1 MDVRSVRGGHGDFHM
16 RDKRKKFIDLAESR
30 VNRAIK
36 DIRLIGN
43 LANRNSYEYSEEDAK
58 KIVRVL
64 EKELDSAKARFLGD
78 TGGKD
83 TDFRLDA

>member
-1 MDVRSVRGGHGDFHM
+1 MPRDD
-16 RDKRKKFIDLAESR
+16 DKRVKFVSLAERR

-43 LANRNSYEYSEEDAK
+43 LSNRANYRYTDEDVA

-64 EKELDSAKARFLGD
+64 KAELDELRLRFDARSN
-78 TGGKD
+78 GK
-83 TDFRLDA
+83 TSFKL

>member
-1 MDVRSVRGGHGDFHM
+1 MPRDDEK
-16 RDKRKKFIDLAESR
+16 RDKFVSLAERR

-43 LANRNSYEYSEEDAK
+43 FSNRANYRYTDEDVA

-64 EKELDSAKARFLGD
+64 KAELDELRLRFD
-78 TGGKD
+78 TRSNGK
-83 TDFRLDA
+83 TAFKL